1 LCAWV
6 ECGMRMA
13 VQHCAHGCGAAF
25 AWRTLCAWVLYGMRM
40 TVRMGA
46 VRHSHGAAVRKVR
59 HGGA

>member
-1 LCAWV
+1 
-6 ECGMRMA
+6 MRMA